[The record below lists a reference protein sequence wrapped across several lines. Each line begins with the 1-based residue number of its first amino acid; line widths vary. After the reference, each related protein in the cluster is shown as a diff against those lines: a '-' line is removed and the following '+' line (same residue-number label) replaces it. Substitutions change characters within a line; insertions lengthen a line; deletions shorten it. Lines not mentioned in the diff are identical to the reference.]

1 MPPLRIA
8 TRGSRLARRQV
19 ELVSE
24 LLGVRVEPV
33 VVSTAGDRLS
43 SVPLRAIAGAG
54 AFAGDV
60 RDALVAGAAD
70 LAVHSAKDLPPR
82 PDPRLDIVAFPPRAD
97 ARDAL
102 VGATLAG
109 LPRGAVIGTGA
120 PRRRA
125 QLAALRPDVNFAELR
140 GNIDTR
146 LRRAADLDA
155 VVVAMAALH
164 RLGIVPDCV
173 VQPLPVDEM
182 VPQVGQGALA
192 VEARRDDR
200 AMRLLV
206 SRIDDGATRAA
217 VTAERAFL
225 DRLGGDCDLPAGAHA
240 TVRTDGVVVID
251 SVLADADGVLHRVS
265 TRGLDPVAAGDEAAL
280 ALLDVIRVGGR
291 PRGRARPVE
300 APV

>member
-8 TRGSRLARRQV
+8 TRGSRLALRQV
-19 ELVSE
+19 QLVSE

-43 SVPLRAIAGAG
+43 SVPLRTIAGSG
-54 AFAGDV
+54 AFAGYV

-102 VGATLAG
+102 VGATLAA
-109 LPRGAVIGTGA
+109 LARGAVVATGA

-125 QLAALRPDVNFAELR
+125 QLAALRPDLAFAELR

-146 LRRAADLDA
+146 LRRVGEVDA

-164 RLGIVPDCV
+164 RLGVVPDGV

-200 AMRLLV
+200 AMRRLL
-206 SRIDDGATRAA
+206 SRIDDASTRVA
-217 VTAERAFL
+217 VIAERAFL

-240 TVRTDGVVVID
+240 TVRADGVVVID
-251 SVLADADGVLHRVS
+251 SVLADAGGVLHRARA
-265 TRGLDPVAAGDEAAL
+265 RGVDAAAVGVTAAL
-280 ALLDVIRVGGR
+280 ALC
-291 PRGRARPVE
+291 A
-300 APV
+300 APAVRRSVSA

>member
-1 MPPLRIA
+1 MPPLRVA
-8 TRGSRLARRQV
+8 TRGSRLALRQV
-19 ELVSE
+19 QLVSE

-33 VVSTAGDRLS
+33 VVSTAGDRRS
-43 SVPLRAIAGAG
+43 SVPLRVIAGSG

-102 VGATLAG
+102 VGATLAA
-109 LPRGAVIGTGA
+109 LPRGAVVGTGA

-125 QLAALRPDVNFAELR
+125 QLRGLRPDLRFGELR

-146 LRRAADLDA
+146 LRRATAFDA

-164 RLGIVPDCV
+164 RLSIVPDGV
-173 VQPLPVDEM
+173 VQPLPVDE
-182 VPQVGQGALA
+182 VIPQVGQGALA

-200 AMRLLV
+200 AMRLLL
-206 SRIDDGATRAA
+206 SRIDDTPTRAA
-217 VTAERAFL
+217 LTAERAFL
-225 DRLGGDCDLPAGAHA
+225 ARLGGDCDLPAGAFA
-240 TVRTDGVVVID
+240 TVRGDGLVIVD
-251 SVLADADGVLHRVS
+251 SVLADAHGTLHRAS
-265 TRGLDPVAAGDEAAL
+265 TRGTDPASVGDAAAL
-280 ALLDVIRVGGR
+280 AQLGALDVRRSVSV
-291 PRGRARPVE
+291 PAS
-300 APV
+300 A

>member
-1 MPPLRIA
+1 
-8 TRGSRLARRQV
+8 
-19 ELVSE
+19 VSE

-43 SVPLRAIAGAG
+43 SVPLRTIAGSG

-60 RDALVAGAAD
+60 RDALAAGAAD

-82 PDPRLDIVAFPPRAD
+82 PDPRLDIVAFPPRGD
-97 ARDAL
+97 PRDAL

-109 LPRGAVIGTGA
+109 LPCGAVIATGA

-125 QLAALRPDVNFAELR
+125 QLGALRPDLTFAELR

-146 LRRAADLDA
+146 LRRVAEFDA
-155 VVVAMAALH
+155 VVVATVALH
-164 RLGIVPDCV
+164 RLAIVPDRV

-182 VPQVGQGALA
+182 IPQVGQGALA

-200 AMRLLV
+200 AMRLLL

-217 VTAERAFL
+217 VSAERAFL

-240 TVRTDGVVVID
+240 TVRADGVVVID
-251 SVLADADGVLHRVS
+251 SALADAGGALHRVS
-265 TRGLDPVAAGDEAAL
+265 MRGVDPASVGDAAAL
-280 ALLDVIRVGGR
+280 ALLDAIGGVR
-291 PRGRARPVE
+291 RSVPA
-300 APV
+300 

>member
-8 TRGSRLARRQV
+8 TRGSRLALRQV
-19 ELVSE
+19 QLVSE

-33 VVSTAGDRLS
+33 VVSTAGDRLP
-43 SVPLRAIAGAG
+43 SVPLRAIAGSG
-54 AFAGDV
+54 AFSGDV

-82 PDPRLDIVAFPPRAD
+82 PDPRLDIVAFPLRAD

-109 LPRGAVIGTGA
+109 LRRGAVIATGA
-120 PRRRA
+120 PRRRT
-125 QLAALRPDVNFAELR
+125 QLAALRSDLQFAELR

-146 LRRAADLDA
+146 LRRSGDFDA

-164 RLGIVPDCV
+164 RLGIVPDAV

-200 AMRLLV
+200 AMRLLL
-206 SRIDDGATRAA
+206 SRIDDGPTRAA

-240 TVRTDGVVVID
+240 TVRPDGVVDID
-251 SVLADADGVLHRVS
+251 AVLAETGCVHHRVS
-265 TRGLDPVAAGDEAAL
+265 MRGLDPVGVGDGAAL
-280 ALLDVIRVGGR
+280 ALLDVLRVTR
-291 PRGRARPVE
+291 SVSA
-300 APV
+300 

>member
-1 MPPLRIA
+1 MPPLRVA
-8 TRGSRLARRQV
+8 TRGSRLALRQV
-19 ELVSE
+19 QIVSD

-33 VVSTAGDRLS
+33 VVSTVGDRSS
-43 SVPLRAIAGAG
+43 SVPLRTIAGSG

-60 RDALVAGAAD
+60 REALVAGAAD

-109 LPRGAVIGTGA
+109 LRGGAVVATGA

-125 QLAALRPDVNFAELR
+125 QLGALRPDLAFAELR
-140 GNIDTR
+140 GNIETR
-146 LRRAADLDA
+146 LRRAADFDA

-164 RLGIVPDCV
+164 RLGIVPDDI

-200 AMRLLV
+200 AMRLLL
-206 SRIDDGATRAA
+206 SRIDDDATRAA

-240 TVRTDGVVVID
+240 SVRADGVVVID
-251 SVLADADGVLHRVS
+251 SVLADARGALHRVS
-265 TRGLDPVAAGDEAAL
+265 MRGVDPASAGAAAAL
-280 ALLDVIRVGGR
+280 ALLDALGVRR
-291 PRGRARPVE
+291 SAT
-300 APV
+300 A